1 MKIVEC
7 VQCGSNELTEIDG
20 ITTCDYC
27 KARYAMEASEMAS
40 HGTTI
45 SVNSDIEA
53 LLQKCVDDPANRKR
67 YADLVLNLDPSNKE
81 ALEFLKDAQPA
92 KKKKQFGLDKAA
104 RVVAAGYT
112 LGLSEVG
119 LRAHKKFKDNK

>member
-81 ALEFLKDAQPA
+81 ALEFFEDAQPG
-92 KKKKQFGLDKAA
+92 KKKKGFGRGAA

>member
-53 LLQKCVDDPANRKR
+53 LLQKCVDDPSNRKR
-67 YADLVLNLDPSNKE
+67 YADLILNLDPSNKE
-81 ALEFLKDAQPA
+81 ALEFLKDAQQGQ
-92 KKKKQFGLDKAA
+92 KKTGFGRGAA

-119 LRAHKKFKDNK
+119 LRAHKKFKDKK

>member
-1 MKIVEC
+1 
-7 VQCGSNELTEIDG
+7 
-20 ITTCDYC
+20 
-27 KARYAMEASEMAS
+27 
-40 HGTTI
+40 
-45 SVNSDIEA
+45 VNSDIEA

-81 ALEFLKDAQPA
+81 ALEFLKDAQPE
-92 KKKKQFGLDKAA
+92 KKKKGFGLGAA